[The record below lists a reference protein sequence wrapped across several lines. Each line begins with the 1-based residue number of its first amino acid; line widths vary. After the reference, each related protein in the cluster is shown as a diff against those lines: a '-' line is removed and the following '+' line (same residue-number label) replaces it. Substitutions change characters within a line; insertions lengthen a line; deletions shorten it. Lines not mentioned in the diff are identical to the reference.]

1 MQTSRGDEATSSSA
15 SSLFEHPRPPPPPT
29 FIAITTRSRGDTLL
43 SEDIFIVFSCR
54 LLQFIVLP
62 KGSEKEELLFPHFID
77 VETEA

>member
-1 MQTSRGDEATSSSA
+1 M
-15 SSLFEHPRPPPPPT
+15 
-29 FIAITTRSRGDTLL
+29 AILQYMEKEQDYVHGLSIDCPSDISISFLL

-77 VETEA
+77 VGTEA

>member
-1 MQTSRGDEATSSSA
+1 MK
-15 SSLFEHPRPPPPPT
+15 PPLPLLAPFLNTLALPAPT
-29 FIAITTRSRGDTLL
+29 FMAKTTRSRGDTLL

-62 KGSEKEELLFPHFID
+62 KGSEKEELLFPQFID

>member
-1 MQTSRGDEATSSSA
+1 MQTSRGDEATSSA
-15 SSLFEHPRPPPPPT
+15 AGSLFEHPPPLT
-29 FIAITTRSRGDTLL
+29 FMAITTRSRGNTVL
-43 SEDIFIVFSCR
+43 SEDIFIVFAFR